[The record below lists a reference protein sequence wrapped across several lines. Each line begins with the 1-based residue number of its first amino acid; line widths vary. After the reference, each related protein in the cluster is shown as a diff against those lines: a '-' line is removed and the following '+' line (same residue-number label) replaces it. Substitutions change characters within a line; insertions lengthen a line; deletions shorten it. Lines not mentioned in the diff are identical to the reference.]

1 MFGVTGN
8 YNKYLDTYANTYK
21 GLNKADVN
29 VTNFYVDKI
38 HVRSNSAKTLA
49 GLAAGY
55 IGGNFSNVGVY
66 RSDIKFA
73 ANAQAN
79 GIAGDGVLSKYSL
92 VGAYNEDLITWDDI
106 GGTTGWGGSI
116 DMKSLFTRLQGFKSH
131 TPISYVDK
139 NFNDT
144 NSSSNIRYYDEKKDL
159 CILHL
164 LIRVVFFIFMAENR
178 I

>member
-1 MFGVTGN
+1 MRGRAIPPIGTEEYPFIGKFNGNGHKVTNLTISNKKGTGDLVYAPTNAKFSNNILRFVDDTKAHDIEIVGMFGVTGN

-73 ANAQAN
+73 ANARTALRATEFSQ
-79 GIAGDGVLSKYSL
+79 
-92 VGAYNEDLITWDDI
+92 
-106 GGTTGWGGSI
+106 
-116 DMKSLFTRLQGFKSH
+116 
-131 TPISYVDK
+131 
-139 NFNDT
+139 
-144 NSSSNIRYYDEKKDL
+144 NIRSS
-159 CILHL
+159 
-164 LIRVVFFIFMAENR
+164 AR
-178 I
+178 ITKTL